1 MYSPLT
7 VLWHWAERK
16 LKWYPVLSGNCSHHE
31 QSKSYSYNKT
41 LSCFIQIF
49 LSFWCVWAFC
59 STKLVLEKTVSAW
72 QGRVCLCEAAVCI
85 CVYVVTVCLK
95 LCLPG
100 KKKKKAENN
109 FLKSS
114 RSIVERELKC
124 CSESQLWHLIV
135 ALWLFFR
142 FLGPLRYRSQTEM
155 QSWIWQCLAC
165 LLFSPLQSQT
175 KERKTYVVPSFYH
188 SIKKKKC
195 FFGVIVLGE

>member
-49 LSFWCVWAFC
+49 LSFWCVWAFG

-100 KKKKKAENN
+100 KKKKK
-109 FLKSS
+109 S
-114 RSIVERELKC
+114 RKQFPKIITLHRREGIEMLFRITAMTFDRCSVIVF
-124 CSESQLWHLIV
+124 QV
-135 ALWLFFR
+135 FR
-142 FLGPLRYRSQTEM
+142 TPKVQKPNRNAVMNLAV
-155 QSWIWQCLAC
+155 AC
-165 LLFSPLQSQT
+165 LLAFFSPAKPDEK
-175 KERKTYVVPSFYH
+175 KENVCCAQLLPQH
-188 SIKKKKC
+188 
-195 FFGVIVLGE
+195 